1 MPMAAE
7 RPSLRL
13 PRASRLKQ
21 RRVFVE
27 VRLDGQ
33 RLVNGCLIANWKLLP
48 AGSGSRLGVV
58 TSRKLGA
65 AVLRSRARRLLR
77 ETFRLH
83 QHELQ
88 QPVAIVLVARL
99 SIVGKGL
106 AAVEKDF
113 LRAMRQANLLK
124 VVA

>member
-21 RRVFVE
+21 RRDFVE

>member
-1 MPMAAE
+1 MAAE

>member
-1 MPMAAE
+1 MAAE

-21 RRVFVE
+21 RRDFVE